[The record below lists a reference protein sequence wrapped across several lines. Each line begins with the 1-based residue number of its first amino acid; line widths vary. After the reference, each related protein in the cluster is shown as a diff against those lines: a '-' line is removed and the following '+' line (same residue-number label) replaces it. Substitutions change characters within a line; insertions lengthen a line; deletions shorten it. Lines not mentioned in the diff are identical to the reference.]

1 MEAKRLNAEE
11 RTGMKKAASSQL
23 RRTGRIPAIVYG
35 HVEPMAISI
44 DEREF
49 KTSFKRITENT
60 IIELKLPAGSHEVL
74 VKDYQRDNLTGK
86 ILHID
91 FYEFKKGVALRT
103 HVPLRMTGNPL
114 GVKEGGI
121 LEILLHDIE
130 VECLPKDLPEEI
142 VLDIAELM
150 LGHSIHVRELTLPEG
165 VRAMANPEQVVC
177 IVAHRAAEEE
187 VAPAAAAVEEGAV
200 PVEGEEGAEV
210 KTEEAVPEEA
220 EKEKEKEKGKK
231 EKK

>member
-1 MEAKRLNAEE
+1 MEAKRLNAET
-11 RTGMKKAASSQL
+11 RTGMKKAAASRL
-23 RRTGRIPAIVYG
+23 RRTGRIPAVVYG

-49 KTSFKRITENT
+49 RTSFKRITENT

-74 VKDYQRDNLTGK
+74 VKDYQRDNLTGE

-91 FYEFKKGVALRT
+91 FYEFQKGVALRT
-103 HVPLRMTGNPL
+103 RVPLHTIGNPV

-121 LEILLHDIE
+121 LEILLHEIE

-142 VLDIAELM
+142 ALDIAELM
-150 LGHSIHVRELTLPEG
+150 LGHSIHIKELVLPEG

-187 VAPAAAAVEEGAV
+187 VAAPAVEAVEGEIPA
-200 PVEGEEGAEV
+200 EGEEGAEP
-210 KTEEAVPEEA
+210 KAEAAVPEA
-220 EKEKEKEKGKK
+220 EEKEKEKGKK